1 MGPSA
6 SSGRQRQRQAGGND
20 VEVIPFRP
28 GFTSGVVELIVGI
41 QRDEFA
47 IDITAEQQPDLRDI
61 PGFYQ
66 VGSGNFWVASA
77 DGRIVG
83 TIALLDIGSQQ
94 AALRKLFVHRDF
106 RGPALGTAQRLLG
119 TLLGWARDREIREIF
134 LGTTA
139 KFLAAQR
146 FYEKNAFSEI
156 LRSALPPAF
165 PIMTVD
171 VKFYR
176 LRSDPL
182 PELTGGG
189 DTPILRG
196 TPLNGGAKAR

>member
-1 MGPSA
+1 M
-6 SSGRQRQRQAGGND
+6 
-20 VEVIPFRP
+20 EVVPFQP
-28 GFTSGVVELIVGI
+28 GFASDVGELIVGI

-47 IDITAEQQPDLRDI
+47 IDITADQQPDLQDI

-66 VGSGNFWVASA
+66 ARSGNFWVASA

-146 FYEKNAFSEI
+146 FYEKSGFTEI
-156 LRSALPPAF
+156 MRSALPPAF

-176 LRSDPL
+176 RRIDQL
-182 PELTGGG
+182 PELTGSA
-189 DTPILRG
+189 DAPILRG
-196 TPLNGGAKAR
+196 TRLIGGAKAR